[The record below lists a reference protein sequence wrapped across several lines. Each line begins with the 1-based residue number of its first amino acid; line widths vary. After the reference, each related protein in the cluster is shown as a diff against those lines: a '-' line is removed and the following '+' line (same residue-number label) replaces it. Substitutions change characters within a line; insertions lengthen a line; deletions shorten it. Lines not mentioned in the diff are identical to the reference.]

1 MAGRSASRGMSGN
14 CDFATLGPVMS
25 CPLSVRCVGMYW
37 LIPLVIRYGKVVE
50 PRSWMAERIAA
61 APKGSRDGG
70 SFILRSSGRFPC
82 PSPASLAVVDDYY
95 AVPSGASRKSVPSP
109 KATRFVR

>member
-1 MAGRSASRGMSGN
+1 MSGN

-61 APKGSRDGG
+61 APKGSGDGG
-70 SFILRSSGRFPC
+70 GFIQSQSNQRALSRPHHVFASDPHLKSSSPPFLP
-82 PSPASLAVVDDYY
+82 PSA
-95 AVPSGASRKSVPSP
+95 
-109 KATRFVR
+109 